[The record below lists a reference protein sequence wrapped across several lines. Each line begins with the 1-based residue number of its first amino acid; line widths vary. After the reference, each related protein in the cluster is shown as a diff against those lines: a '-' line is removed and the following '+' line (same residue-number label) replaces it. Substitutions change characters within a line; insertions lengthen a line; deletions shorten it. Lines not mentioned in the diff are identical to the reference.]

1 MVRIALDISLKFEQI
16 RGKDMNIVEDRSDT
30 IAKIIREDA
39 DTTFDKEIL
48 LAELI
53 DDELLREDI
62 TFKQKLQIIKRV
74 TELVESQAPL
84 TKEERFRTIWEYK
97 NRFSVR
103 TINLDTGKSEI
114 AWKKDELESYCKT
127 HGVALEEF
135 VNWKLGINLVF

>member
-1 MVRIALDISLKFEQI
+1 
-16 RGKDMNIVEDRSDT
+16 MNIVENRSDT

-39 DTTFDKEIL
+39 DSIFAKEIL

-62 TFKQKLQIIKRV
+62 TFKQKLQIINRNTK
-74 TELVESQAPL
+74 LVESQAPL

-97 NRFSVR
+97 NRFSIR

-114 AWKKDELESYCKT
+114 AWKKYELGSYCKT
-127 HGVALEEF
+127 HGVTLEEF
-135 VNWKLGINLVF
+135 VNWKLGIDLVN

>member
-1 MVRIALDISLKFEQI
+1 
-16 RGKDMNIVEDRSDT
+16 MNIVEDRSDT

-39 DTTFDKEIL
+39 DSTFAKEIL

-62 TFKQKLQIIKRV
+62 TFKQKLQIINRV

-97 NRFSVR
+97 NRFSIR

-127 HGVALEEF
+127 HGVTLEEF
-135 VNWKLGINLVF
+135 VNWKLGIDLVN

>member
-74 TELVESQAPL
+74 TELVESQSPL

-135 VNWKLGINLVF
+135 VNWKLGINLVI

>member
-135 VNWKLGINLVF
+135 VNWKLGINLVI

>member
-1 MVRIALDISLKFEQI
+1 
-16 RGKDMNIVEDRSDT
+16 MNIVENRSDT

-53 DDELLREDI
+53 DDELLREDV
-62 TFKQKLQIIKRV
+62 TFKQKLQILKRV

-135 VNWKLGINLVF
+135 VNWKLGINLVI

>member
-1 MVRIALDISLKFEQI
+1 
-16 RGKDMNIVEDRSDT
+16 MNIVEDRSDT

-39 DTTFDKEIL
+39 DSTFAKEIL

-62 TFKQKLQIIKRV
+62 TFKQKLQIINRV

-103 TINLDTGKSEI
+103 TINIDTGKSEI

-127 HGVALEEF
+127 HGVTLEEF
-135 VNWKLGINLVF
+135 VNWKLGINLFI

>member
-16 RGKDMNIVEDRSDT
+16 RGKDMNIVDDRSDT

-127 HGVALEEF
+127 YGVALEEF
-135 VNWKLGINLVF
+135 VNWKLGINLVI